1 MEIWDAYDSEK
12 QKLSIDL
19 VREEIVPAGMYHIA
33 VHIVVKNRN
42 GSYLAM
48 QRDFNKP
55 GFPGLFEV
63 SAGGS
68 ILKGETDSEGAIREL
83 FEETGIK
90 VDDLVILD
98 ELHEVRH
105 PCIYEVFLAD
115 VDVDED
121 AIILQEGE
129 TVGYKW
135 VAQREIYEF
144 VNSEM
149 HVGSNARKRINK
161 ALELIERKLSKEW
174 SKGDEN
180 ISK

>member
-12 QKLSIDL
+12 KKLNIDL
-19 VREEIVPAGMYHIA
+19 VREAIVPEGMYHIA
-33 VHIVVKNRN
+33 VHIIVQNKN

-68 ILKGETDSEGAIREL
+68 VLKGESASEGAIREL
-83 FEETGIK
+83 FEETGIN
-90 VDDLVILD
+90 VNDLVILD

-115 VDVDED
+115 VDVAED
-121 AIILQEGE
+121 SITIQEEE
-129 TVGYKW
+129 TIGYKW
-135 VAQREIYEF
+135 ITEAEIYEF
-144 VNSEM
+144 VNSEV
-149 HVGSNARKRINK
+149 HVGSNARKRIIK
-161 ALELIERKLSKEW
+161 ALELIERKLSKE
-174 SKGDEN
+174 
-180 ISK
+180 

>member
-1 MEIWDAYDSEK
+1 MEIWDAYDLEK

-19 VREEIVPAGMYHIA
+19 VRDEIVPEGMYHLA
-33 VHIVVKNRN
+33 VHILVKNKN

-63 SAGGS
+63 TAGGS
-68 ILKGETDSEGAIREL
+68 VLKGESASEGATREL

-90 VDDLVILD
+90 VNGLVILD

-115 VDVDED
+115 VDVAENS
-121 AIILQEGE
+121 ITLQEGE
-129 TVGYKW
+129 TIGYKW
-135 VAQREIYEF
+135 IPEAEIYEF
-144 VNSEM
+144 VNSDM

-161 ALELIERKLSKEW
+161 ALELIEKKLSKE
-174 SKGDEN
+174 
-180 ISK
+180 